1 MKTKIRR
8 LSIILILLISCFLF
22 QYGRPAHGIE
32 TELSAE
38 QIIDKY
44 IEATGGKKARE
55 KIYNSITEMKIK
67 LYRNNTEC
75 NVTRYKQRPNRFY
88 SILKIDIMGMPVTA
102 EEAGINGDIVWKI
115 EALTDGTILKGEERA
130 NFLIENAPDALFLWR
145 TYFKDVQYAG
155 TKDINGKKCYKIVMI
170 PFQGDQRTYFF
181 DKNTSLVVKTIIF
194 PPKIDF
200 NTDEVIT
207 SRSNENSGEGPL
219 TQEDM
224 LENYFSDYRKV
235 DDILIPHNILQISGG
250 HKIFNVEIIKFKT
263 NIDMPKDR
271 FALPEKIRRKLK
283 QNS

>member
-1 MKTKIRR
+1 MKIRMF
-8 LSIILILLISCFLF
+8 SIIFILLIPCFLF
-22 QYGRPAHGIE
+22 QYGRTAHGIE

-115 EALTDGTILKGEERA
+115 EALTNGKILKGEERA
-130 NFLIENAPDALFLWR
+130 NFLIENAPDTLFLWR

-155 TKDINGKKCYKIVMI
+155 TEDINGKKCHKIVMI
-170 PFQGDQRTYFF
+170 PFQGDKRTYFF
-181 DKNTSLVVKTIIF
+181 DKDTYLVIKTIVS
-194 PPKIDF
+194 PPKINFD
-200 NTDEVIT
+200 TDEVIT
-207 SRSNENSGEGPL
+207 SWSKENSGEGPL
-219 TQEDM
+219 TQDDM

-250 HKIFNVEIIKFKT
+250 YKIFNVEIKNFKT

-271 FALPEKIRRKLK
+271 FDLPDKIKRQLVTK
-283 QNS
+283 